1 MLGLYRYL
9 LVIACVCEGKGG
21 GESANIERTQHGIG
35 KSSTRLIALKRLATG
50 QRQQYRNKVKGER
63 SFETADI

>member
-1 MLGLYRYL
+1 MRGR
-9 LVIACVCEGKGG
+9 GG